1 MKHRSDASTGPS
13 DRLELNVHVHA
24 WLITRTLLLALGVA
38 LLCHLIGVYE
48 HFGPHRRSE
57 AWVVLFDMDLEA
69 NLPTFFNAFLF
80 FLCAGLAVL
89 KAAGREGR
97 LRRGWF
103 IVAGVLAF
111 LGVDE
116 GTQIHEKFMLVTL
129 RLMNHGSVSGRD
141 FGWLYYAWV
150 IPYVL
155 AFSALG
161 ILLLRWFLALSAQL
175 RRGLLLCG
183 LLYVFGAV
191 FLEMYSGKVAEKLS
205 AATADPDLMACIPC
219 ETYGASVCHIYADLT
234 YVVVYTLEEVCEM
247 LALILCAD
255 LILRSLE
262 KRHTSIL
269 LRFTP
274 RTAQPS

>member
-129 RLMNHGSVSGRD
+129 RFV
-141 FGWLYYAWV
+141 
-150 IPYVL
+150 
-155 AFSALG
+155 
-161 ILLLRWFLALSAQL
+161 FLALSAQL

-262 KRHTSIL
+262 KRHTSVL

>member
-1 MKHRSDASTGPS
+1 MKHRSAASTGPS

-24 WLITRTLLLALGVA
+24 WLITRTLLIALGVA
-38 LLCHLIGVYE
+38 LFCHLIGVYE

-69 NLPTFFNAFLF
+69 NLPTFFNALLF

-103 IVAGVLAF
+103 ILAGVFAF

-129 RLMNHGSVSGRD
+129 RLMNHGSLSGQR

-150 IPYVL
+150 IPYVA
-155 AFSALG
+155 AFTLLG
-161 ILLLRWFLALSAQL
+161 VVLLRWFIALAPPL
-175 RRGLLLCG
+175 RRGLILCG
-183 LLYVFGAV
+183 LLYLFGAV
-191 FLEMYSGKVAEKLS
+191 FLEMYSGNVAESLS
-205 AATADPDLMACIPC
+205 PATADPEVMACLPC
-219 ETYGASVCHIYADLT
+219 EAYGSSTCHDYADLS
-234 YVVVYTLEEVCEM
+234 YVSIYTLEEVCEM

-262 KRHTSIL
+262 KRHTSVL